1 MADVI
6 LDTNFVVTCVKQ
18 KIDFFEEIKL
28 MGFRI
33 LISEQVIEELE
44 KLGYEENLQ
53 DARTAL
59 KIIESHN
66 FELLALERGSADK
79 GIINYAKSHRE
90 VVVAS
95 LDKDLKASIS
105 NKKLVIMGKK
115 KLEVV

>member
-1 MADVI
+1 M
-6 LDTNFVVTCVKQ
+6 LDTNFIINCVKQ

-28 MGFRI
+28 MGLNI

-44 KLGYEENLQ
+44 KLGYEENLS

-59 KIIESHN
+59 KILESHN

-90 VVVAS
+90 VIVAT
-95 LDKDLKASIS
+95 LDKDLKLSIP

-115 KLEVV
+115 KLEIV